1 MKRFFLTLMMV
12 MLSPLTAFA
21 DDPVPVEVWV
31 CDYKEGKALADL
43 EDWYDD
49 FNKLSDEMDNPDFE
63 AWIWTPF
70 FADLTMGDVLVVTSF
85 PDLES
90 MGQSMMEFF
99 GGDETGAL
107 FARYQE
113 IVDCTGRDLWMV
125 QQMLS
130 LIHI

>member
-1 MKRFFLTLMMV
+1 MA
-12 MLSPLTAFA
+12 MLLPITAFA
-21 DDPVPVEVWV
+21 DAPVPVEVWV
-31 CDYKEGKALADL
+31 CDYKEGKTLADL
-43 EDWYDD
+43 EGWYDE
-49 FNKLSDEMDNPDFE
+49 FNELSDEMDNPNFE

-107 FARYQE
+107 FAALSNHRRLHRPRS
-113 IVDCTGRDLWMV
+113 VDGAANAGA
-125 QQMLS
+125 
-130 LIHI
+130 

>member
-1 MKRFFLTLMMV
+1 MKRFFLTVMTSMV
-12 MLSPLTAFA
+12 LPFTAFA
-21 DDPVPVEVWV
+21 DDPLPVEVWV
-31 CDYKEGKALADL
+31 CDYKEGKTLADL
-43 EDWYDD
+43 EGWYDE
-49 FNKLSDEMDNPDFE
+49 FNELSDKMDNPNFE

-107 FARYQE
+107 FARYQT

-125 QQMLS
+125 QQMRKRD
-130 LIHI
+130 

>member
-1 MKRFFLTLMMV
+1 MV
-12 MLSPLTAFA
+12 AMLLPLTAFA

-31 CDYKEGKALADL
+31 CDYKEGKTLADL
-43 EDWYDD
+43 EHWYDD
-49 FNKLSDEMDNPDFE
+49 FNQLSDKMDNP
-63 AWIWTPF
+63 
-70 FADLTMGDVLVVTSF
+70 DLTMGDGLGVTSF

-107 FARYQE
+107 FARYQN

-125 QQMLS
+125 QQMRDRG
-130 LIHI
+130 

>member
-1 MKRFFLTLMMV
+1 
-12 MLSPLTAFA
+12 
-21 DDPVPVEVWV
+21 
-31 CDYKEGKALADL
+31 
-43 EDWYDD
+43 
-49 FNKLSDEMDNPDFE
+49 MDNPNFE

-107 FARYQE
+107 FARYQT

-125 QQMLS
+125 QQMRDRG
-130 LIHI
+130 